1 MKVSSLKQYDFFI
14 YNGAVFQKADAEQSF
29 LDPKTGKIF
38 TKRFGKGKY
47 VFQCRNPLDSGIE
60 SHLVIKINPNTNV
73 EKWPSEHN
81 PFVTRTIKQ
90 VNQLK

>member
-29 LDPKTGKIF
+29 IDLRTGKEF
-38 TKRFGKGKY
+38 KKRFGKGKY
-47 VFQCRNPLDSGIE
+47 VFQCMNPLDSGIE
-60 SHLVIKINPNTNV
+60 LHSVVKISQSATV
-73 EKWPSEHN
+73 KKWPSRYN
-81 PFVTRTIKQ
+81 PFVTRTIEQ